1 MIMMIIL
8 TQSSLS
14 AISTTS
20 FSFSH
25 YTLCLSSPKV
35 AMALEDQVF
44 NSPLGIREGLQH
56 RDTWTKLGAAGYSFD
71 SSEIGTLKRRTT
83 LESILPTPDPALMK
97 HVVKD
102 EEEDGTWLEK
112 VKEKQFNRWKEHLDV
127 MKEEYFDGG
136 DDDDDD
142 DGGGGGGGS
151 EREKRE
157 KDEEEE
163 GEGEGEMTLEEW
175 TLMCKTSVPRFVE
188 SEQDQILLDKVEA
201 DYKLKVA
208 YLKEQ
213 HSRNKSPKKS

>member
-1 MIMMIIL
+1 
-8 TQSSLS
+8 
-14 AISTTS
+14 
-20 FSFSH
+20 
-25 YTLCLSSPKV
+25 
-35 AMALEDQVF
+35 MALEDQVF
-44 NSPLGIREGLQH
+44 NSPLGMREGLQH

-71 SSEIGTLKRRTT
+71 SSEIGKLKSRTT

-97 HVVKD
+97 HAVKD

-112 VKEKQFNRWKEHLDV
+112 VKEKQFDRWKEHLDV
-127 MKEEYFDGG
+127 MKEEYFDGDG
-136 DDDDDD
+136 GDDDDDDD
-142 DGGGGGGGS
+142 DGGGS
-151 EREKRE
+151 EGVKRE
-157 KDEEEE
+157 GDEEEE
-163 GEGEGEMTLEEW
+163 EEEGEMTLEEW